1 MKRPSEA
8 ASRTHDSLPSNPLDS
23 SNEHTALS
31 ISYSDTYA
39 KHSEPYLD
47 HHNGVSDGE
56 SHRFSSKKTNTS
68 TVTESNPNPDA
79 ATADR
84 YLVNRVDFPPVN
96 PSAGKFPYCL
106 VWTPLPVIAWLVP
119 FIGHL
124 GICREDGT
132 ILDFAGSYFV
142 CVDNFAFGAASRYL
156 QLDPAKACLPSN
168 LSGHICSTPF
178 FHADY
183 GTSQSW
189 DQAVAATVRTYQHA
203 FYNIFTSNC
212 HSFVACC
219 LNRMAYNGSAN
230 WNVVE
235 LAAIMFLHGKW
246 VSNRAMIGAF
256 APFVIVMVLGIYSAG
271 LTFVVFWLGF
281 SALLVGWFVIG
292 TYGFKGMV
300 RST

>member
-1 MKRPSEA
+1 MTNIS
-8 ASRTHDSLPSNPLDS
+8 SSSLPDSTSNADAG
-23 SNEHTALS
+23 H
-31 ISYSDTYA
+31 SDR
-39 KHSEPYLD
+39 H
-47 HHNGVSDGE
+47 
-56 SHRFSSKKTNTS
+56 
-68 TVTESNPNPDA
+68 
-79 ATADR
+79 
-84 YLVNRVDFPPVN
+84 LVKLVDLPAVN

-168 LSGHICSTPF
+168 LSEHICSTPF

-183 GTSQSW
+183 GTSQGW
-189 DQAVAATVRTYQHA
+189 DQALAATVRTYQHA

-219 LNRMAYNGSAN
+219 LNRMAYKSRAN

-235 LAAIMFLHGKW
+235 LAALMFLHAKW
-246 VSNRAMIGAF
+246 VSNRAIIAAF
-256 APFVIVMVLGIYSAG
+256 APFVVVMVLGIYSAG
-271 LTFVVFWLGF
+271 ITFVFFWLGF
-281 SALLVGWFVIG
+281 SALLVGWFVLG
-292 TYGFKGMV
+292 TYGFKGLV
-300 RST
+300 RSM